1 MSKIYNKYLELKE
14 NDSEKLY
21 LFPCGNF
28 YIFLAD
34 DAYKIN
40 DYVVL
45 KTTYFAKD
53 VVKCGFPKAS
63 MDSYLKIFHH
73 HNLDVFL
80 VEDTSLSSSN
90 NRLESIITILQKTNL
105 EQIPPIEAINLLAKL
120 KEISNGKKGIN

>member
-14 NDSEKLY
+14 QDSEKLY

-63 MDSYLKIFHH
+63 IDSYLKIFHNH
-73 HNLDVFL
+73 DLDVL
-80 VEDTSLSSSN
+80 VVDDISLSSSS
-90 NRLESIITILQKTNL
+90 NRLDNILTVLQKTNL
-105 EQIPPIEAINLLAKL
+105 EQITPIEAMNLLAKL
-120 KEISNGKKGIN
+120 KEISNGKK

>member
-1 MSKIYNKYLELKE
+1 MSRIYNKYLELKE
-14 NDSEKLY
+14 QDSEKLY

-63 MDSYLKIFHH
+63 IDSYLKIFHNH
-73 HNLDVFL
+73 DLDVL
-80 VEDTSLSSSN
+80 VVDDISLSSSS
-90 NRLESIITILQKTNL
+90 NRLDNILTVLQKTNL
-105 EQIPPIEAINLLAKL
+105 EQITPIEAMNLLAKL
-120 KEISNGKKGIN
+120 KEIGNGKK